1 MSNWRTLLAESLR
14 AGTAA
19 SIVSTAVLIA
29 GGRAHT
35 GHAFSATNATS
46 HWVWGRPAL
55 YVNAPSVRHTIIG
68 YTVHHGASIFWAA
81 LHARATAGRPNAS
94 SPGAVMTSALV
105 TAAVAYVVDFWLTPA
120 RLTPGFE
127 HRLPR
132 TTIGA
137 VYLAFGLAMG
147 VAALF
152 WRRSVDSKR
161 NRSRLRGQD
170 IG

>member
-1 MSNWRTLLAESLR
+1 MSSWRTSLAEGLR

-19 SIVSTAVLIA
+19 SVVSTAVLIA

-55 YVNAPSVRHTIIG
+55 YVNAPSMRHTAIG
-68 YTVHHGASIFWAA
+68 YIVHHGASIFWAA
-81 LHARATAGRPNAS
+81 LHAQATAHKPNAD
-94 SPGAVMTSALV
+94 SPRAVMTSAMV
-105 TAAVAYVVDFWLTPA
+105 TSAVACLVDFWLTPA

-132 TTIGA
+132 ATIGV

-147 VAALF
+147 IGALC
-152 WRRSVDSKR
+152 WRRSAKHR
-161 NRSRLRGQD
+161 TKKAAR
-170 IG
+170 